1 MTKEMETLTKSEVDS
16 SELRTGNDEKTRT
29 IESDTQTSLRKKWK
43 LGEE

>member
-16 SELRTGNDEKTRT
+16 SELRTGNDEKTKT
-29 IESDTQTSLRKKWK
+29 IESDSNVTEKNWK